1 MSPQVVSFPVHLRQ
15 ESEEKEEKKISH
27 SPKENIR
34 AWERGINHLMLVLIW
49 MNNLIKHVPYQRLSD
64 KSLYDMVKLFAYK
77 L

>member
-1 MSPQVVSFPVHLRQ
+1 
-15 ESEEKEEKKISH
+15 
-27 SPKENIR
+27 
-34 AWERGINHLMLVLIW
+34 